1 MQNVQMDP
9 QFKPK
14 VIEAALSE
22 FWERENFFK
31 AVVDP
36 SKKPFCIVLPPPNAN
51 GNLHVGH
58 AAFVYEDI
66 LIRYKKMMGYSTFW
80 VLGLDHAGIETQYVF
95 EKQLQKQGKSRFDFE
110 RDVLY
115 QMIWDFV
122 EQSKGTIK
130 AQMKRLGFGLDWSK
144 EQYTLA
150 PKIVEMVYET
160 FEKLYADGLV
170 YRDKRLVNF
179 CTKDG
184 TSFSDLEVEDKETE
198 GVLYSIAYP
207 LVEGEEIVVATTRP
221 ETLFGDVAV
230 MVHPEDK
237 RYKKYIG
244 SQAHLPL
251 TNRTVPII
259 ADEYVDPKFGTGAV
273 KVTPS
278 HDFNDFEVGKR
289 HNLERVRVIGE
300 DGRMI
305 NTGVVDGMRVKKARE
320 EVVRML
326 TEANLLRGQQEHAM
340 TIKTCYKCGTT
351 LEPLEKDQWFIKIRP
366 LADKAVEVVNKKE
379 VKVYP
384 KKFTKDL
391 IRILNTFIDWNI
403 SRQNVWGIRIPA
415 YYCETKREWFVSKT
429 TPTKCTLCGICSFPQ
444 DTDTF
449 DTWFSSSQW
458 PFVTL
463 KNIDQKYYDYFY
475 PTSVMETGYDILR
488 AWVSRMLMVGYYAT
502 GKVPFQHVLLHGMVR
517 DGKGQKMSKSKG
529 NVIDPLLM
537 VEKYG
542 ADALRAGIV
551 FGTTAGGDLVLS
563 EEKIL
568 GMRNF
573 TNKIWNLGR
582 FLSMYKSEAKN
593 EEKNE
598 HVIMRCD
605 ELRKEYADLKKEVIK
620 SLDQYTFSLALEAL
634 HQFLWHRF
642 ADYYI
647 EELKESLRDGNMYAY
662 ETLEEVYFGCIQL
675 LHPFMP
681 FITEAVWQQFKG
693 VDSSL
698 LKTRL

>member
-1 MQNVQMDP
+1 MQNVVMDP
-9 QFKPK
+9 KFSPQT
-14 VIEAALSE
+14 VEAAVSE
-22 FWERENFFK
+22 FWDKKQFFK
-31 AVVDP
+31 AEVDG

-66 LIRYKKMMGYSTFW
+66 LIRYKKMLGYSTFW

-130 AQMKRLGFGLDWSK
+130 SQMKRLGFGLDWSK
-144 EQYTLA
+144 EQYTLS

-160 FEKLYADGLV
+160 FERLYQDGLV

-184 TSFSDLEVEDKETE
+184 TSFSDLEVDDKEVE
-198 GVLYSIAYP
+198 GAIYSIAYP
-207 LVEGEEIVVATTRP
+207 IENGEEIVVATTRP

-230 MVHPEDK
+230 MVHPDDK
-237 RYKKYIG
+237 RYKSYIG
-244 SQAHLPL
+244 LHAHLPL
-251 TNRTVPII
+251 TDRTVPII
-259 ADEYVDPKFGTGAV
+259 ADTYVDPEFGTGAV
-273 KVTPS
+273 KVTPA

-289 HNLERVRVIGE
+289 HHLERVRVIGE

-305 NTGVVDGMRVKKARE
+305 NTGLIDGLRVKKARE
-320 EVVRML
+320 EVVQML
-326 TEANLLRGQQEHAM
+326 IEKKLLRSQKKHEM
-340 TIKTCYKCGTT
+340 IIKTCYKCGST
-351 LEPLEKDQWFIKIRP
+351 LEPLEKDQWFISIRP
-366 LADKAVEVVNKKE
+366 LADKAVEAVNKKE
-379 VKVYP
+379 VCVYP
-384 KKFTKDL
+384 NKFTKDL
-391 IRILNTFIDWNI
+391 VRILNNFIDWNI

-415 YYCETKREWFVSKT
+415 YFCETKKEWFVSASKPDT
-429 TPTKCTLCGICSFPQ
+429 CMLCNTCSFPQ

-463 KNIDQKYYDYFY
+463 KNVDQSYFDYFY

-488 AWVSRMLMVGYYAT
+488 AWVARMIMVGKYMT
-502 GKVPFQHVLLHGMVR
+502 GKAPFNHVLLHGMVR

-542 ADALRAGIV
+542 ADALRAGMV
-551 FGTTAGGDLVLS
+551 FGTAPGGDLVLS

-573 TNKIWNLGR
+573 TNKVWNLGR
-582 FLSMYKSEAKN
+582 LLLMYKSEGKQRDGN
-593 EEKNE
+593 DLVEK
-598 HVIMRCD
+598 RCH
-605 ELRKEYADLKKEVIK
+605 ELMQEYKLLKKDVMK
-620 SLDQYTFSLALEAL
+620 SLNGYNFSLALEAI

-642 ADYYI
+642 ADHYT

-662 ETLEEVYFGCIQL
+662 EALEEVYFGCVQL

-681 FITEAVWQQFKG
+681 FVTEAVWQQFHG
-693 VDSSL
+693 LDSSL
-698 LKTRL
+698 LTTRL